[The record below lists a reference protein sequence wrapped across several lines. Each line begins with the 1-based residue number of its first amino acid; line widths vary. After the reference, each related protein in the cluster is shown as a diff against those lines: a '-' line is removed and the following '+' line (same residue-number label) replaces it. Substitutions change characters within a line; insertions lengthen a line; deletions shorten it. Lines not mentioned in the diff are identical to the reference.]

1 MAKRKQTFA
10 LVFFLTLA
18 IVGCANRA
26 PVSGDANSATGAET
40 GYLLFRIG
48 TGVPPGESMPEAYS
62 KGTFQWSALVIRNVA
77 TGESYRVWRGDRTWL
92 DPELVELPPGKY
104 YFDRVRTM
112 VWASHDGKKL
122 TSPEASFEIRGGS
135 VTYVGEW
142 RLVALTDRPFMKPV
156 VRMDN
161 ATIDSARKIYPE
173 VFASDPEVIIVNPMA
188 MASII

>member
-1 MAKRKQTFA
+1 MAKPKQTFA

-18 IVGCANRA
+18 IVGCANQA
-26 PVSGDANSATGAET
+26 PVSGDANSAPGAET

-112 VWASHDGKKL
+112 VQRTDISVL
-122 TSPEASFEIRGGS
+122 SFFRANGFEGGS
-135 VTYVGEW
+135 
-142 RLVALTDRPFMKPV
+142 
-156 VRMDN
+156 
-161 ATIDSARKIYPE
+161 
-173 VFASDPEVIIVNPMA
+173 FAQLELDLEEPS
-188 MASII
+188 